1 MLILS
6 IPRMSCGGCSS
17 TVEETVRALDSHA
30 QIGFN
35 MKGRT
40 ASVMTSAEPAR
51 YWRRL
56 RGWGI
61 RLRCFRVLGRRTES
75 CFPSS
80 AGSTG
85 V

>member
-17 TVEETVRALDSHA
+17 TVEETVRALDPHA

-40 ASVMTSAEPAR
+40 ASVMTSAESGPILAALARAGYPAAM
-51 YWRRL
+51 L
-56 RGWGI
+56 
-61 RLRCFRVLGRRTES
+61 
-75 CFPSS
+75 
-80 AGSTG
+80 
-85 V
+85 